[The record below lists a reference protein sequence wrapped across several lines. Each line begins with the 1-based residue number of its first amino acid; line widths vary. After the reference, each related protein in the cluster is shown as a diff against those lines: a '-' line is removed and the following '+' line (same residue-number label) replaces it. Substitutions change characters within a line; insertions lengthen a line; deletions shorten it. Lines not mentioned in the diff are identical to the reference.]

1 MFKTLTVAAL
11 LATGG
16 LHAAAQEERHEIWF
30 DTPASLPDGPAWDRP
45 GLRLVDAGSG
55 LADQTDKE
63 WENRSL
69 PLGNG
74 SIGTNLMGS
83 IAAERL
89 TLNEKSLWRGG
100 PGTAAGPRAYWD
112 VNKPGAL
119 MLDSIRQAFV
129 RGDRQLAAQLT
140 QEHFNSEVPYES
152 TGEEAFRFGNFT
164 TLGELR
170 IATGLSEDGVE
181 GYRRTLSLDS
191 ALATVR
197 FTQQGTT
204 YERRAFISY
213 PDQVLV
219 LHFAADRPAAQHL
232 SLTYLPNPVSTGGFA
247 DEGDGFVFNARL
259 DNNGMA
265 FCVRVKALAR
275 GGCVA
280 CRNGVLTVE
289 GADEV
294 TFLLTA
300 DTDYRPNYAPDP
312 DDARAYVGVDP
323 QKTTARWMRRA
334 ARRGYDALLSRH
346 EADYGPL
353 FRSVRLSL
361 PDSATP
367 LPTDKRLARYRQG
380 ALDHALETLYFQY
393 GRYLLIASSRPGNL
407 PANLQGIWANN
418 VDGPWRVDYHNNIN
432 LQMNYWPAFS
442 CNLTECA
449 APLTDFIRLLEKPGR
464 VTARSYFGARGWTA
478 SISANPFGFTAP
490 LEGRDMTWNYNPMAG
505 PWLAT
510 HLWEYYDFTR
520 DRRFLRHTAWPLLR
534 ESARF
539 TVDFLWKRP
548 DGWYAA
554 VPSTSPEHGPVDD
567 GVTFQHAV
575 AREILADALAA
586 ADVLG
591 KSDEETR
598 SWQGV
603 LDSIAPYR
611 IGRFGQLMEWN
622 RDIDDPQDHHRHVNH
637 LFGLHPGS
645 SILALRDTALATAAR
660 VTLNHRGDV
669 AQGWSMGWKLNQWA
683 RLLDGERSYTLLRT
697 LIARGTTDNLWDVHP
712 PFQIDGNFGGTAGM
726 AEMLLQS
733 QGGLLHLLPAL
744 PRAWADGRINGLL
757 ARGGF
762 RVDMRWTDGSLS
774 EAVVHAT
781 ADAPCHV
788 LYRGMKA
795 NIDARRG
802 HTYRIVPTGSGLR
815 VEPLAR

>member
-1 MFKTLTVAAL
+1 MFRTLAIAAL
-11 LATGG
+11 LIVGG
-16 LHAAAQEERHEIWF
+16 MPMLAQDERHEIWF
-30 DTPASLPDGPAWDRP
+30 DEPSSLPEGAAWERP
-45 GLRLVDAGSG
+45 GLRLTDAGAAG
-55 LADQTDKE
+55 QTDKE
-63 WENRSL
+63 WESRSL

-74 SIGTNLMGS
+74 SVGANMMGS
-83 IAAERL
+83 VATERI
-89 TLNEKSLWRGG
+89 TLNEKTLWRGG

-112 VNKPGAL
+112 VNRPGAL

-129 RGDRQLAAQLT
+129 RGDRRLAAQLT
-140 QEHFNSEVPYES
+140 QEHFHSEVPYES
-152 TGEEAFRFGNFT
+152 TGEEAFRFGSFT

-170 IATGLSEDGVE
+170 IATGLSGHDVE
-181 GYRRTLSLDS
+181 GYRRILSLDS

-204 YERRAFISY
+204 YVRRAFVSY

-219 LHFAADRPAAQHL
+219 LHFGADRPAAQHL
-232 SLTYLPNPVSTGGFA
+232 SLSYRPNPVSTGRFT
-247 DEGDGFVFNARL
+247 DEADGFLYQAHL

-265 FCVRVKALAR
+265 FCVRVRALAR
-275 GGCVA
+275 GGRVS
-280 CRNGVLTVE
+280 CRNGVLTVKD
-289 GADEV
+289 ADEV

-312 DDARAYVGVDP
+312 DDARAYVGTDP
-323 QKTTARWMRRA
+323 RKTTARWMRRA
-334 ARRGYDALLSRH
+334 ARRGYDVLLRRH

-353 FRSVRLSL
+353 FRRVRFSL
-361 PDSATP
+361 PFSPDS
-367 LPTDKRLARYRQG
+367 LPTDRRMERYRRG
-380 ALDHALETLYFQY
+380 APDHALETLYFQY

-432 LQMNYWPAFS
+432 LQMNYWPALS
-442 CNLTECA
+442 CNLAECA
-449 APLTDFIRLLEKPGR
+449 TPLTDFIRLLERPGR
-464 VTARSYFGARGWTA
+464 VTAHNYFGARGWTA

-510 HLWEYYDFTR
+510 HLWEYYAFTR
-520 DRRFLRHTAWPLLR
+520 DRRFLRRTAWPLLR

-567 GVTFQHAV
+567 GATFPHAV
-575 AREILADALAA
+575 AREVLTDALAA
-586 ADVLG
+586 ANVLG
-591 KSDEETR
+591 KNDAETR
-598 SWQGV
+598 SWRGV

-622 RDIDDPQDHHRHVNH
+622 RDIDDPHDHHRHVNH

-645 SILALRDTALATAAR
+645 SILALRDTALAAAAR
-660 VTLNHRGDV
+660 VTLDHRGD
-669 AQGWSMGWKLNQWA
+669 AATGWSMGWKLNQWA

-697 LIARGTTDNLWDVHP
+697 LIGHGTADNLWDIHP

-733 QGGLLHLLPAL
+733 HGGQLHLLPAL
-744 PRAWADGRINGLL
+744 PRAWAEGRVEGLL

-762 RVDMRWTDGSLS
+762 CVDMRWAEGNLT
-774 EAVVHAT
+774 EALVRAT
-781 ADAPCHV
+781 ADGPCNV
-788 LYRGMKA
+788 LYRSMKVH
-795 NIDARRG
+795 IDAQRG
-802 HTYRIVPTGSGLR
+802 HTYRVVPAVGGLR
-815 VEPLAR
+815 VEKLGR